1 MQIATPTAPTSEDD
15 EEQCITMT
23 LVPPELTT
31 EQREAQE
38 ASDEPAET
46 PTQMLYNAVSA
57 CSNLHPDPVEPGD
70 EDEDEEEDES
80 KHAFFQFGQ
89 ESAVGAA
96 EGGLPPPVDG
106 SSGWITADNMH
117 EFFDEEGNWI
127 AEGEPP
133 SFPGLGPGAG
143 TVRTREEENGDGE
156 GQDGEEGESAE
167 TKWRRT
173 D

>member
-1 MQIATPTAPTSEDD
+1 MQIAAPTAPTSEDD

-23 LVPPELTT
+23 VVPPAELTPENLAT
-31 EQREAQE
+31 QE
-38 ASDEPAET
+38 ETSDEPTET

-70 EDEDEEEDES
+70 EDEDDEES

-89 ESAVGAA
+89 EGMGSNGD
-96 EGGLPPPVDG
+96 LPPPVDG

-143 TVRTREEENGDGE
+143 TVRAREEENGDGE
-156 GQDGEEGESAE
+156 GRDGQEGEVDE

>member
-31 EQREAQE
+31 EQRSVQE

-46 PTQMLYNAVSA
+46 PTQMLYDAVSA

-70 EDEDEEEDES
+70 EDEEDES
-80 KHAFFQFGQ
+80 KHPFFQFGQ
-89 ESAVGAA
+89 EGAVG
-96 EGGLPPPVDG
+96 EVDGGLPPPVDG

-117 EFFDEEGNWI
+117 EFFDEEGN
-127 AEGEPP
+127 
-133 SFPGLGPGAG
+133 
-143 TVRTREEENGDGE
+143 GDGE
-156 GQDGEEGESAE
+156 GQVGEEGESAE

>member
-15 EEQCITMT
+15 IEQCITMT
-23 LVPPELTT
+23 LVPPELTP
-31 EQREAQE
+31 EQSAAREQN
-38 ASDEPAET
+38 DEPVEN
-46 PTQMLYNAVSA
+46 PTQALYNAVSA

-70 EDEDEEEDES
+70 EDEDDEDES
-80 KHAFFQFGQ
+80 KPSFFQFGQ
-89 ESAVGAA
+89 EGVGSFD
-96 EGGLPPPVDG
+96 GDLPPPVDG

-127 AEGEPP
+127 GEGEPP

-143 TVRTREEENGDGE
+143 TVRAREEEIGDGE
-156 GQDGEEGESAE
+156 GRDGEEGEGDE

-173 D
+173 E

>member
-15 EEQCITMT
+15 EEPCITMT
-23 LVPPELTT
+23 VVPPAELTT
-31 EQREAQE
+31 EQRAAQE

-70 EDEDEEEDES
+70 EDGDDEEES

-89 ESAVGAA
+89 EAVLGGSANVD
-96 EGGLPPPVDG
+96 LPPPVDG

-143 TVRTREEENGDGE
+143 TVRAREEENGDGE
-156 GQDGEEGESAE
+156 EGEGDD